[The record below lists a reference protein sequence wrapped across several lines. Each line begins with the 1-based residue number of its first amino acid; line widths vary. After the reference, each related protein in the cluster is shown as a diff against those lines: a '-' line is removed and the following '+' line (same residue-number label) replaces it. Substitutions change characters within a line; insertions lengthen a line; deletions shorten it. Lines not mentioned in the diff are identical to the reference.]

1 MKLSTLSKEPTLVEI
16 LIDDEEIVTEYGEA
30 LSFHTWDRQPM
41 HIFVQLANLSQESES
56 KNPNIGRMLELVK
69 TLILD
74 EDGKEIITD
83 STSLPTNV
91 LIKVIGKV
99 TETLGK

>member
-1 MKLSTLSKEPTLVEI
+1 MKLSTLSKKPVLVEI
-16 LIDDEEIVTEYGEA
+16 LIDDEEIVKEYGEA

-41 HIFVQLANLSQESES
+41 HVFVQLANLSQDTEKST
-56 KNPNIGRMLELVK
+56 PNIGEMLNLVR

-74 EDGKEIITD
+74 EKGKEIITD
-83 STSLPTNV
+83 DSSLPTDV
-91 LIKVIGKV
+91 LIKVIDKI

>member
-1 MKLSTLSKEPTLVEI
+1 MKLSALSKEPTLAEI
-16 LIDDEEIVTEYGEA
+16 LIDDEEIEYEEA

-41 HIFVQLANLSQESES
+41 HIFVQLANLSQDS
-56 KNPNIGRMLELVK
+56 KSKTPNVGAMLNLVK

-74 EDGKEIITD
+74 EKGKEIITD
-83 STSLPTNV
+83 DSSLPTNV
-91 LIKVIGKV
+91 LIKVIGKI

>member
-1 MKLSTLSKEPTLVEI
+1 MKLSALSKEPTLAEI
-16 LIDDEEIVTEYGEA
+16 LIDDEEIVNEYEEA

-41 HIFVQLANLSQESES
+41 HIFVQLANLSQDS
-56 KNPNIGRMLELVK
+56 KSKTPNVGAMLNLVK

-74 EDGKEIITD
+74 EKGKEIITD
-83 STSLPTNV
+83 DSSLPTNV
-91 LIKVIGKV
+91 LMKVIGKV

>member
-1 MKLSTLSKEPTLVEI
+1 MKLSALSKEPQLIEI
-16 LIDDEEIVTEYGEA
+16 LIDDEDIVKEYGEE

-41 HIFVQLANLSQESES
+41 HIFVQLANLSQDTENST
-56 KNPNIGRMLELVK
+56 PNVGDMLNLVK

-74 EDGKEIITD
+74 EHGKEIVTEN
-83 STSLPTNV
+83 TSLPTNV
-91 LIKVIGKV
+91 LIKVIGKI

>member
-1 MKLSTLSKEPTLVEI
+1 MKLSALSKEPTLVEI
-16 LIDDEEIVTEYGEA
+16 LIDDEEIVKEYGEA

-41 HIFVQLANLSQESES
+41 HIFVKLANLSQDSE
-56 KNPNIGRMLELVK
+56 KATPNLGKMLDLVK

-74 EDGKEIITD
+74 EDGKEIISD
-83 STSLPTNV
+83 SMSLPTNV
-91 LIKVIGKV
+91 LMKVISKV

>member
-1 MKLSTLSKEPTLVEI
+1 MKLSNLSKEPQLVEI
-16 LIDDEEIVTEYGEA
+16 LVDDKEIVEEYGEA

-41 HIFVQLANLSQESES
+41 HIFVQLANLSQETES
-56 KNPNIGRMLELVK
+56 KNPNIGKMLELVK
-69 TLILD
+69 ALILD
-74 EDGKEIITD
+74 EKGKEIITD
-83 STSLPTNV
+83 SASLPTNV

>member
-1 MKLSTLSKEPTLVEI
+1 
-16 LIDDEEIVTEYGEA
+16 
-30 LSFHTWDRQPM
+30 M
-41 HIFVQLANLSQESES
+41 HIFVQLANLSQETES
-56 KNPNIGRMLELVK
+56 KTPNIGRMLDLVK

-83 STSLPTNV
+83 SESLPTNV

>member
-1 MKLSTLSKEPTLVEI
+1 MKLSTLSKKPVLVEI
-16 LIDDEEIVTEYGEA
+16 LIDDEEIVKEYGEA

-41 HIFVQLANLSQESES
+41 HIFVQLANLSSDSEKS
-56 KNPNIGRMLELVK
+56 TPNIGEMLNLVK

-74 EDGKEIITD
+74 DKGKEIITD
-83 STSLPTNV
+83 KASLPTNV

>member
-41 HIFVQLANLSQESES
+41 HIFVQLANLSQDSENS
-56 KNPNIGRMLELVK
+56 APNIGEMLNLVR

-74 EDGKEIITD
+74 EKGKEIITD
-83 STSLPTNV
+83 DTSLPTNV

>member
-1 MKLSTLSKEPTLVEI
+1 MKLSTLSKKPVLVEI
-16 LIDDEEIVTEYGEA
+16 LIDDEEIVKEYGEA

-41 HIFVQLANLSQESES
+41 HVFVRLANLSQDSES
-56 KNPNIGRMLELVK
+56 KTPNIGEMLNLVR

-74 EDGKEIITD
+74 EKGKEIITD
-83 STSLPTNV
+83 DSSLPTNV
-91 LIKVIGKV
+91 LIKVIGKI

>member
-16 LIDDEEIVTEYGEA
+16 LIDDEEIVKEYGEA

-41 HIFVQLANLSQESES
+41 HIFVKLANLSQDSEKS
-56 KNPNIGRMLELVK
+56 TLNIGEMLNLVR

-74 EDGKEIITD
+74 EKGKEIITD
-83 STSLPTNV
+83 DSSLPTNV
-91 LIKVIGKV
+91 LMKVIGKV